1 MSKFADH
8 RVAQVAA
15 VISTVAKASAPTAS
29 APPSFGDDF
38 AQVLAGLAPRS
49 EAKDAPQPAAHP
61 HDALQVAQA
70 KPIAEKAKLRVP
82 ALIMT
87 AKADA
92 KPDVKIKM
100 PDAKAELAAPTPKE
114 AAPESD
120 DTKDVVTAV
129 TALQPLDSSKIA
141 LAVRAFLASDTS
153 KVVSDTPKENT
164 DTSKAAASD
173 TRAPVAATAVA
184 ATPSAA
190 APVVSAPVV
199 ANDGRAQP
207 IQVHDA
213 KPVTPEALAEIM
225 AVAKNTNAPSDD
237 AKKLKA
243 DAGRKLPENVSVKV
257 ANTLPTT
264 DTVKAQPK
272 PQEAPPSQPKAVA
285 AMPAAN
291 DKTARVI
298 PDTASAPQDQPKDTA
313 DSDTGGTQQQSA
325 SSERH
330 DAPQADQVPA
340 AAKTV
345 PAPQQPQAV
354 AQAVAAAAPAVAAPT
369 AVTVTQATQPSPQAS
384 ADAPSSLQNLGT
396 AIAVKAAGGTKSFEI
411 RLDPAELGRV
421 EVKLDIGSDGKAD
434 ATITVHR
441 PETLALMLS
450 DSQNL
455 ERSLRDAGLD
465 VSNSSLNFSLKGDG
479 RQGDGGGASGAPRRN
494 LPNSVV
500 ARSEAANAAI
510 ASQSLASPNAR
521 LDIRV

>member
-1 MSKFADH
+1 M
-8 RVAQVAA
+8 AQVAA

-38 AQVLAGLAPRS
+38 AQVLAGLAPKP
-49 EAKDAPQPAAHP
+49 EVKDASQPAAHP
-61 HDALQVAQA
+61 HDALPVAQA
-70 KPIAEKAKLRVP
+70 KPIAEKSKLRVP
-82 ALIMT
+82 ALAMT

-92 KPDVKIKM
+92 KPDAKIKM
-100 PDAKAELAAPTPKE
+100 PDAKAEPARPAPQE
-114 AAPESD
+114 VAPESD
-120 DTKDVVTAV
+120 DTKGAV
-129 TALQPLDSSKIA
+129 AAIAAPQPLDSSKIA
-141 LAVRAFLASDTS
+141 LAVRTFLASDTS
-153 KVVSDTPKENT
+153 TASAEAPQETADTPK
-164 DTSKAAASD
+164 
-173 TRAPVAATAVA
+173 
-184 ATPSAA
+184 AA
-190 APVVSAPVV
+190 APVGAD
-199 ANDGRAQP
+199 DGKQKPEQIR
-207 IQVHDA
+207 DA

-225 AVAKNTNAPSDD
+225 AVAKNTNTAPSDGSI
-237 AKKLKA
+237 KSKA
-243 DAGRKLPENVSVKV
+243 DAELKLPANVSVKV
-257 ANTLPTT
+257 ANAPPA
-264 DTVKAQPK
+264 DAVKAQTK
-272 PQEAPPSQPKAVA
+272 PEAAPRSVS
-285 AMPAAN
+285 
-291 DKTARVI
+291 KTAAPMPLVNEKAARVP
-298 PDTASAPQDQPKDTA
+298 PDVTNAPRDQSR
-313 DSDTGGTQQQSA
+313 DSSGDDAGSTQQQSA
-325 SSERH
+325 APQPR
-330 DAPQADQVPA
+330 DAPQTDQAPV

-354 AQAVAAAAPAVAAPT
+354 AQAVAAAAPTVAAPA
-369 AVTVTQATQPSPQAS
+369 AVTATQAAQPTPQAA

-396 AIAVKAAGGTKSFEI
+396 AIAVKAAGGAKSFEI

-479 RQGDGGGASGAPRRN
+479 RQGDGGGASAAPRRN

>member
-1 MSKFADH
+1 LVRQLLWWLSKFADH

-15 VISTVAKASAPTAS
+15 VISTAAKASAPTAS

-38 AQVLAGLAPRS
+38 AQVLAGLAPKP
-49 EAKDAPQPAAHP
+49 EVKDASQPAAHLQ
-61 HDALQVAQA
+61 DALPVAQA
-70 KPIAEKAKLRVP
+70 KPIAEKSKLRVP
-82 ALIMT
+82 ALAMT

-100 PDAKAELAAPTPKE
+100 PDTKAGPAAPAPKE
-114 AAPESD
+114 VAAESD
-120 DTKDVVTAV
+120 DAKDVIAPVTAPQ
-129 TALQPLDSSKIA
+129 LLDSSKIA
-141 LAVRAFLASDTS
+141 LAVRAFLASDTPEAATG
-153 KVVSDTPKENT
+153 TPNEIAGT
-164 DTSKAAASD
+164 PKAAAPA
-173 TRAPVAATAVA
+173 APAPDV
-184 ATPSAA
+184 A
-190 APVVSAPVV
+190 APVVAD
-199 ANDGRAQP
+199 DGKPQP
-207 IQVHDA
+207 EQIRDA
-213 KPVTPEALAEIM
+213 KPITPEALAEIM
-225 AVAKNTNAPSDD
+225 AVAKNTNAAPSDGSI
-237 AKKLKA
+237 KSKA
-243 DAGRKLPENVSVKV
+243 DAELKLPANVSVKV
-257 ANTLPTT
+257 ASAPPA
-264 DTVKAQPK
+264 DAVKAQPK
-272 PQEAPPSQPKAVA
+272 PEEAPRSVSKTVA
-285 AMPAAN
+285 PMPLVN
-291 DKTARVI
+291 EKTARVI
-298 PDTASAPQDQPKDTA
+298 PDATNAPRDQSRDSSGNDA
-313 DSDTGGTQQQSA
+313 DSTQQQSA
-325 SSERH
+325 SPERH
-330 DAPQADQVPA
+330 DTPQADQVSV

-345 PAPQQPQAV
+345 PAPQPPQSV
-354 AQAVAAAAPAVAAPT
+354 AQAVAAAAPAVAAPAAAT
-369 AVTVTQATQPSPQAS
+369 ATQAAQSAPQAS

-396 AIAVKAAGGTKSFEI
+396 AIAVKAAGGAKSFEI

-479 RQGDGGGASGAPRRN
+479 RQGDGGGSSAAPRRN